1 MHLDHIV
8 ERIDQAF
15 GDELPFS
22 GQPLDPLDQ
31 EALNRVFGDA
41 GFQDY
46 LQDQVNRQ
54 IIRDYLTNA
63 IVLGY
68 LTEEAL
74 APFTGQMGRV
84 EGRSALSLQMLM
96 SSVEQAGDLA
106 AAVGHDRLVS
116 LDQDKPAPQHIRL
129 VHSKP

>member
-1 MHLDHIV
+1 MHLDQIV

-22 GQPLDPLDQ
+22 GQPLDTPDQ

-74 APFTGQMGRV
+74 APFTRQMARV

-96 SSVEQAGDLA
+96 TSVEHAGDLA
-106 AAVGHDRLVS
+106 ATVGHDLVS

>member
-1 MHLDHIV
+1 MHLDQIV

-15 GDELPFS
+15 GGELPFS
-22 GQPLDPLDQ
+22 GQPLEPTDQ

-54 IIRDYLTNA
+54 VIRDYLTNA

-74 APFTGQMGRV
+74 APFTRQMGRV

-116 LDQDKPAPQHIRL
+116 LDQDKPGPQHIRL